1 MNDRFRRLRLGFGER
16 FILIVFLC
24 GCFVPETNLTQ
35 SQLNS
40 SDPESFR
47 YQKERDQW
55 MRSEESPL
63 ALAGLFWLKPGEN
76 TLGTEPSN
84 QIILPPGSAP
94 AKVGRLFL
102 KSDRV
107 HFESDPGA
115 IVLFRGS
122 RITTRDLQSDASG
135 AVPDLLSVGELRMKV
150 IKRGDRLGLR
160 ISYSKNPA
168 LLNYHGLAFFQ
179 INSTFRVVGRF
190 SPYHPPKKIQVANV
204 LGQVEELECPGVVRF
219 SLQGKSLQLE
229 PVLESP
235 DADKLFFMFKDKTNG
250 NQTYEAGRY
259 LYADL
264 PSAGK
269 VILDFNQSHNP
280 YCAYTKYS
288 TCQIPPLQNW
298 LKVPIPAGEKKYQPA
313 VKKQ

>member
-1 MNDRFRRLRLGFGER
+1 MNHHFRRLRLRFGHR
-16 FILIVFLC
+16 YILLAIFS
-24 GCFVPETNLTQ
+24 GCFVLEASLTQ

-40 SDPESFR
+40 SDSESFR

-63 ALAGLFWLKPGEN
+63 ALAGLYWLNPGEN

-84 QIILPPGSAP
+84 QIMLPRGSAP
-94 AKVGRLFL
+94 ARVGRLFL
-102 KSDRV
+102 KSGLV
-107 HFESDPGA
+107 HFESDSDA

-122 RITTRDLQSDASG
+122 RIKSKELQSDAAG
-135 AVPDLLSVGELRMKV
+135 AVPDVLRVGELRMKL

-168 LLNYHGLAFFQ
+168 FLNYHGLAFFPV
-179 INSTFRVVGRF
+179 NAAFRVVGTF

-204 LGQVEELECPGVVRF
+204 LGQVEKLECPGIVQF
-219 SLQGKSLQLE
+219 NLQGKSFQLE

-235 DADKLFFMFKDKTNG
+235 DADKLFFMFKDETNG
-250 NQTYEAGRY
+250 KLTYEAGRY

-280 YCAYTKYS
+280 YCAYTNYS
-288 TCQIPPLQNW
+288 TCQIPPSQNW
-298 LKVPIPAGEKKYQPA
+298 LKISIPAGEKKYQPA
-313 VKKQ
+313 TRKP

>member
-1 MNDRFRRLRLGFGER
+1 MNHRIRRLKLEFGEK

-24 GCFVPETNLTQ
+24 GFFVPEASLTQ
-35 SQLNS
+35 SKLNP
-40 SDPESFR
+40 SDSESLR

-76 TLGTEPSN
+76 TLGTESSN
-84 QIILPPGSAP
+84 QIILPTGSAP

-102 KSDRV
+102 KSDLV

-122 RITTRDLQSDASG
+122 RVTTRDLQSDAAG
-135 AVPDLLSVGELRMKV
+135 AIPDVLRVGELRMKM

-168 LLNYHGLAFFQ
+168 LLNYHGLTFFP
-179 INSTFRVVGRF
+179 INSAYRVVGRF
-190 SPYHPPKKIQVANV
+190 SPFHPPKKIQIANV
-204 LGQVEELECPGVVRF
+204 LGQVEELECPGIVRF
-219 SLQGKSLQLE
+219 SLQGKSFQLE
-229 PVLESP
+229 SFLESP
-235 DADKLFFMFKDKTNG
+235 DADKLFFMFKDETNG
-250 NQTYEAGRY
+250 KLTYEAGRY
-259 LYADL
+259 LYSDL
-264 PSAGK
+264 PAAGK

-280 YCAYTKYS
+280 YCAYTNYS

-298 LKVPIPAGEKKYQPA
+298 LKVSIPAGEKKYHQS
-313 VKKQ
+313 VNK